1 MTKRNNS
8 NAFISD
14 DGFALGIVFMLKILG
29 VTDEFNSLNWFDSIE
44 LKLKADAEKFEKSRS
59 KTKQTLDENKI
70 KSNLYEDDNF
80 EEELTIRRN
89 YNELQEARLL
99 NYNLTAAAI
108 LFKEI

>member
-1 MTKRNNS
+1 M
-8 NAFISD
+8 
-14 DGFALGIVFMLKILG
+14 
-29 VTDEFNSLNWFDSIE
+29 
-44 LKLKADAEKFEKSRS
+44 KADAEKYEKSRS
-59 KTKQTLDENKI
+59 KAPPKEEGKGNNKYN
-70 KSNLYEDDNF
+70 SNLYEDDNF